1 MGTSIALRIADVPV
15 SRSTRTVRAWR
26 ARAREKLM
34 AKVVLP
40 TPPLPDEIG
49 MMRLMATGRIRVYRA
64 ETFCVRR
71 SLRGMNAQRRLSL
84 VAIESVQSMQIQ
96 LFRKLSLFAELDDRE
111 LASVAAV
118 AKTRRYAKDDVVFHA
133 DESGDG
139 FCLIREGQVKVTMIS
154 PEGKEIILSILGPG
168 DFFGEMALLDDEP
181 RSATVVA
188 TEALDLITIWRSD
201 FLQILA
207 ENFDITRKVLAE
219 ISQRLRTA
227 SNRIESLATMDV
239 YGRLARF
246 FLDLA
251 KDQGKVL
258 DNGYVAVTR
267 PTHQAIANMIGTSR
281 ETVSRLIHDLMRQ
294 NLLISEGKTI
304 YLKKTALDQ
313 FREEA

>member
-1 MGTSIALRIADVPV
+1 
-15 SRSTRTVRAWR
+15 
-26 ARAREKLM
+26 
-34 AKVVLP
+34 
-40 TPPLPDEIG
+40 
-49 MMRLMATGRIRVYRA
+49 
-64 ETFCVRR
+64 
-71 SLRGMNAQRRLSL
+71 
-84 VAIESVQSMQIQ
+84 MQTNF
-96 LFRKLSLFAELDDRE
+96 FRKFSLFADLDDRE
-111 LASVAAV
+111 LAAIAAV
-118 AKTRRYAKDDVVFHA
+118 AKTRRYAKDDVIFHA
-133 DESGDG
+133 DESGDV
-139 FCLIREGQVKVTMIS
+139 FCLIRDGQVKITMIS

-188 TEALDLITIWRSD
+188 TEPLELVTIWRSD

-207 ENFDITRKVLAE
+207 ENFDITKKVLAE
-219 ISQRLRTA
+219 ISRRLRHA

-258 DNGYVAVTR
+258 ENGYVAVTR
-267 PTHQAIANMIGTSR
+267 PTHQSIANMIGTSR

-294 NLLISEGKTI
+294 NLLLSEGKTI

-313 FREEA
+313 FRAEV

>member
-1 MGTSIALRIADVPV
+1 MQ
-15 SRSTRTVRAWR
+15 TV
-26 ARAREKLM
+26 
-34 AKVVLP
+34 
-40 TPPLPDEIG
+40 
-49 MMRLMATGRIRVYRA
+49 
-64 ETFCVRR
+64 
-71 SLRGMNAQRRLSL
+71 
-84 VAIESVQSMQIQ
+84 
-96 LFRKLSLFAELDDRE
+96 LFRKFPLFADLDDRE
-111 LASVAAV
+111 LTAIAAV
-118 AKTRRYAKDDVVFHA
+118 AKPRRYAKDEVIFYA
-133 DESGDG
+133 DESGDV

-154 PEGKEIILSILGPG
+154 PEGKEIILSLLGPG

-188 TEALDLITIWRSD
+188 TEPLELMTIWRKD
-201 FLQILA
+201 FLQILS
-207 ENFDITRKVLAE
+207 ENFDITKKVLAE
-219 ISQRLRTA
+219 ISQRLRMA
-227 SNRIESLATMDV
+227 SSRIESLATMDV

-304 YLKKTALDQ
+304 YLRKTALDQ
-313 FREEA
+313 FRDAG